1 MSLEEFRGVAWAFSE
16 LMKRASA
23 DMARGEAKSERA
35 PSPPVDAGRRPIGL
49 LAVKVLRRAVGW
61 REAGKT

>member
-1 MSLEEFRGVAWAFSE
+1 MSLEEFRGRAWAFSE
-16 LMKRASA
+16 LMKRANA
-23 DMARGEAKSERA
+23 DMAPGEVKSERA
-35 PSPPVDAGRRPIGL
+35 PSPPVDARRTPIGL